1 MPIFYNHQTQRIK
14 FHIET
19 IIEKQIPFIITAIM
33 IQLMMIIF
41 YIIIASRPFMFVS
54 IVQFFYPDIKKEE
67 VLKFTLFALALA
79 LILGS
84 YWQLRMLKDMF
95 FYIRLGFPTEL
106 GWDADYGRSLIPK
119 LKIISPFV
127 IAGFLIIYTKLLD
140 MFDKHKLFY
149 IFCSF
154 YAIVFGFTAAMLFI
168 SENFGPAAVG
178 KYPLAILGVSIY
190 LLTESFG
197 SLVVA
202 LFWSFAVSS
211 NKSDEAKRSFPFMIA
226 IAQLGT
232 IVGSALLIA
241 GQSLWIY
248 YALCTVAILL
258 VMIMIN
264 KIVTTIPAHQLVSDK
279 LEKKQKPDMLAGIR
293 LLVTQPYLLGVFIA
307 STFYEIIKTIIDFQ
321 MKSQASMI
329 MTGSQYTSFAGW
341 FAFCTNV
348 TAFLMALLG
357 TSYIMKKYGL
367 RFCILASP
375 ITYAVSLIAL
385 YSYYCINPSP
395 ENLLFATFI
404 VMIIV
409 TAISYAVNNPT
420 KEMMYIPTSN
430 DAKFKVK
437 GITDTVGSINDAL
450 NVGATA
456 AIRIGNLVA
465 FGTFFGLGFIVIW
478 AIAAFYVGNKN
489 AQLIRDNKIIE

>member
-1 MPIFYNHQTQRIK
+1 VVTS
-14 FHIET
+14 
-19 IIEKQIPFIITAIM
+19 II
-33 IQLMMIIF
+33 
-41 YIIIASRPFMFVS
+41 
-54 IVQFFYPDIKKEE
+54 QFFYPDIRKEE
-67 VLKFTLFALALA
+67 ILKFTLLALVLS

-119 LKIISPFV
+119 LKILSPFV
-127 IAGFLIIYTKLLD
+127 ITGFVIIYTKLLD

-154 YAIVFGFTAAMLFI
+154 YATIFGLTAIVLFI
-168 SENFGPAAVG
+168 SQTFGPAYIG
-178 KYPLAILGVSIY
+178 KYPLATLGISIY

-202 LFWSFAVSS
+202 LFWSFATSS
-211 NKSDEAKRSFPFMIA
+211 NKSDEAKRSFPFIIA

-232 IVGSALLIA
+232 IGGAAILIA
-241 GQSLWIY
+241 GYSLWIY
-248 YALCTVAILL
+248 YAMCTVAIIL
-258 VMIMIN
+258 VMVLIN
-264 KIVTTIPAHQLVSDK
+264 KIVTTIPADQLISDK
-279 LEKKQKPDMLAGIR
+279 IQKKQKPDMLAGLR
-293 LLVTQPYLLGVFIA
+293 LLITQPYLLGVFIA

-321 MKSQASMI
+321 MKSQASVI
-329 MTGSQYTSFAGW
+329 LSGSAYISFAGW
-341 FAFCTNV
+341 FAFWTNV

-357 TSYIMKKYGL
+357 TSYMMKKYGL
-367 RFCILASP
+367 RFCILVSP
-375 ITYAVSLIAL
+375 IVYGITLITL
-385 YSYYCINPSP
+385 YVHYQTNPSP
-395 ENLLFATFI
+395 ENHLWVTFI
-404 VMIIV
+404 AMIIV

-437 GITDTVGSINDAL
+437 GITDTVGSRSGKAVGSSINDAL

-456 AIRIGNLVA
+456 AIKIGNLIA
-465 FGTFFGLGFIVIW
+465 FGTFFGLGFIIIW

-489 AQLIRDNKIIE
+489 AQLVRDNKIIE